1 MLMAFLQL
9 ADVRRQLEAELQHLT
24 ASYGQLKAAQH
35 RFRTCIE
42 AVDSIDPS
50 NEDKETLVP
59 LTSSLYV
66 PGKLSDLNKVIVDVG
81 TGYYVEKST
90 EDAKQMYRE
99 KVEFVGKKLDQL
111 QETIL
116 RKEDNMRV
124 VRDVSMVV
132 RRPFLFERQAI
143 DALTKLRGLTESG
156 RATATTATTTKGLR
170 FICACILALS
180 KSSVAPSMPLA
191 HGLESLALLPKASLC
206 CSASRQELAPQA
218 RSANDYLRKSLA
230 HPAEGTKRL
239 TE

>member
-1 MLMAFLQL
+1 MSASQQQGSVEVGDLNLAQL

-124 VRDVSMVV
+124 VRDVSMV
-132 RRPFLFERQAI
+132 
-143 DALTKLRGLTESG
+143 K
-156 RATATTATTTKGLR
+156 
-170 FICACILALS
+170 
-180 KSSVAPSMPLA
+180 VA
-191 HGLESLALLPKASLC
+191 EQQQQQQQQQPKA
-206 CSASRQELAPQA
+206 
-218 RSANDYLRKSLA
+218 
-230 HPAEGTKRL
+230 
-239 TE
+239 

>member
-50 NEDKETLVP
+50 NEDRETLVP

-132 RRPFLFERQAI
+132 RRPFPVRAASNRCADKAERPYRKWPSNSNNSNNNKRLEIYLCLYTSPFEKFRRPFYA
-143 DALTKLRGLTESG
+143 
-156 RATATTATTTKGLR
+156 
-170 FICACILALS
+170 ACPRPGIARTLAE
-180 KSSVAPSMPLA
+180 
-191 HGLESLALLPKASLC
+191 GFALLLCIKARIST
-206 CSASRQELAPQA
+206 SGEK
-218 RSANDYLRKSLA
+218 RK
-230 HPAEGTKRL
+230 
-239 TE
+239 